1 MGQPRPEWRQEPTEK
16 TAAPRERDGGG
27 PRQPCVATTR
37 AGWPGHWPRLLRWR
51 RRMRRG
57 RTGCRPDGVTVG
69 PVVGPVVVV
78 VLVVGIVGIDGIDV
92 VATCVSR
99 ESARRAGGVPMG
111 WGRPAR
117 RVWRAVVA
125 AVRRKAPVAED
136 QQLLEINIP
145 CVLHQTSKSEG
156 EKERKRGEK
165 EEERK
170 KKNTKIC
177 ATAS

>member
-1 MGQPRPEWRQEPTEK
+1 
-16 TAAPRERDGGG
+16 
-27 PRQPCVATTR
+27 
-37 AGWPGHWPRLLRWR
+37 
-51 RRMRRG
+51 MRRG
-57 RTGCRPDGVTVG
+57 STGRRPDGVTVG

-78 VLVVGIVGIDGIDV
+78 VLVVGIVGIDGIDGIDV

-125 AVRRKAPVAED
+125 AVRRNAPVAED
-136 QQLLEINIP
+136 QQLLESNIP

-165 EEERK
+165 EEEEK
-170 KKNTKIC
+170 KIQRYVRLP
-177 ATAS
+177 AEGYL